1 MKTLSIIAVALAL
14 GVPASALAQS
24 AGRPAAGELRR
35 SEAGSLETRR
45 TDTGRTDAGRDAGRT
60 LGTRIDSGTISG
72 TRIRRPDVRGERP
85 NPHAR
90 RRWNAAHDRR
100 DLERRPNVDPSR
112 RRFQDHSRR
121 RGR

>member
-24 AGRPAAGELRR
+24 AGRPAAGEVRR

-45 TDTGRTDAGRDAGRT
+45 IDTGRIDTGRDAGRT
-60 LGTRIDSGTISG
+60 LGTRIDSGPFTGS
-72 TRIRRPDVRGERP
+72 RIRRPEVRGERP
-85 NPHAR
+85 NHHAR
-90 RRWNAAHDRR
+90 RRWNAAHQRR
-100 DLERRPNVDPSR
+100 DPERRPDVDPSR
-112 RRFQDHSRR
+112 RRASAESPR

>member
-24 AGRPAAGELRR
+24 AGRPAAGEFRR

-45 TDTGRTDAGRDAGRT
+45 IDTGRIDTGRDAGRT
-60 LGTRIDSGTISG
+60 LGTRIDSGPITGS
-72 TRIRRPDVRGERP
+72 RIRRPEVRGERP
-85 NPHAR
+85 NHHAR
-90 RRWNAAHDRR
+90 RRWNAAHQRR
-100 DLERRPNVDPSR
+100 DPERRPDVDTSR
-112 RRFQDHSRR
+112 RRASDESR

>member
-24 AGRPAAGELRR
+24 AGRPAAGEFRR
-35 SEAGSLETRR
+35 GETVAFESRR
-45 TDTGRTDAGRDAGRT
+45 IDTGRTDAGRDAGRT
-60 LGTRIDSGTISG
+60 LGTRIDSGPITG

-85 NPHAR
+85 NHHAR
-90 RRWNAAHDRR
+90 RRWNAAHQRR
-100 DLERRPNVDPSR
+100 DPERRPNVDPSR
-112 RRFQDHSRR
+112 RRAFAESPR